1 MLLWIFVGY
10 PFYIYS
16 SVYFG
21 EGNGNSLQ
29 YSCLENP
36 MDGGGWWAAI
46 HGVAKSPT
54 RLHFHF
60 SLLCIG
66 EGNGNALQRS
76 CLENPRD
83 RWIWWA
89 AIYGVAQSWTR
100 LKGFSS
106 SSNSSS
112 VYLLILNSQFI
123 PSPDLSPLLIIRLLS
138 VSGSV
143 LQISWFVSFFFCIP
157 HVINIIWYLSLSDLL
172 HLGW

>member
-1 MLLWIFVGY
+1 MLLWIFVSY
-10 PFYIYS
+10 LFYIYS

-21 EGNGNSLQ
+21 EGNGNPLQ

-46 HGVAKSPT
+46 HGVTKSPT
-54 RLHFHF
+54 WFHFHF

-83 RWIWWA
+83 RWVWWA
-89 AIYGVAQSWTR
+89 AIYGAAQSWTR
-100 LKGFSS
+100 LKGLSS

-112 VYLLILNSQFI
+112 VYLFILNSQFI
-123 PSPDLSPLLIIRLLS
+123 PSPDLSPLVIIRLLS

-143 LQISWFVSFFFCIP
+143 LQISWFVSFFFVF
-157 HVINIIWYLSLSDLL
+157 HM
-172 HLGW
+172 